1 MQAKNDKHLGPPRRI
16 RVAIPILP
24 GTAQSAVYGLQD
36 LFITANRILQELQ
49 PSPEVAFAVEPLP
62 TLPADSSG
70 TAPPDIAIVPPILEG
85 DAYLSEQTELCRTL
99 GDWHARGTV
108 VCSVCAGAFLLAQ
121 AGLLDGRRATTHWQ
135 LEAQFRTHYPH
146 LALDTDALLVQE
158 ADLVTAGGVMA
169 WVDLGLHLVA
179 RHVPPSV
186 VQALGR
192 FLVIDTGERQQRY
205 YRTFTPEMSHGDR
218 PILRLQHHLHA
229 HFAERQTTV
238 EMADTAGLG
247 ERTLMRRFRQA
258 TGLGPGEYLR
268 QLRLQRARELLE
280 NRRDSIEQVALT
292 VGYEDISAFRKMFI
306 KHTGL
311 TPSQHRARFGN
322 SGIGE

>member
-1 MQAKNDKHLGPPRRI
+1 MQARSDKLPRRI
-16 RVAIPILP
+16 RIAIPTLP
-24 GTAQSAVYGLQD
+24 GSAQSAVYGLQD
-36 LFITANRILQELQ
+36 LFGTANRILQELQ
-49 PSPEVAFAVEPLP
+49 PAPEVAFAVEL
-62 TLPADSSG
+62 LPAGS
-70 TAPPDIAIVPPILEG
+70 THIAPPEIAIVPPILAG
-85 DAYLSEQTELCRTL
+85 NAYLNAQPELCRTL
-99 GDWHARGTV
+99 RHWHAAGTV

-135 LEAQFRTHYPH
+135 LETAFRTHYPH
-146 LALDTDALLVQE
+146 LTLDTDALLISE

-169 WVDLGLHLVA
+169 WMDLGLHLVA

-205 YRTFTPEMSHGDR
+205 YRAFTPEMAHGDR
-218 PILRLQHHLHA
+218 AILRLQHHLHA
-229 HFAERQTTV
+229 HFTRRQTTA
-238 EMADTAGLG
+238 EMAATAGLG

-258 TGLGPGEYLR
+258 TGFGPGEYLQ

-280 NRRDSIEQVALT
+280 NRRDSVEKVALA
-292 VGYEDISAFRKMFI
+292 VGYEDTSAFRKMFI

-311 TPSQHRARFGN
+311 TPGQHRARFGAAH
-322 SGIGE
+322 SH

>member
-1 MQAKNDKHLGPPRRI
+1 MQANSDRRPRRI
-16 RVAIPILP
+16 RIAIPILP
-24 GTAQSAVYGLQD
+24 GSAQSAVYGLQD
-36 LFITANRILQELQ
+36 LFATANRILQELQ
-49 PSPEVAFAVEPLP
+49 PSPEVVFSVEPLLV
-62 TLPADSSG
+62 LPADSRD
-70 TAPPDIAIVPPILEG
+70 TAPPEIAVIPPILEG
-85 DAYLSEQTELCRTL
+85 DAYLSPQPELCRAL
-99 GDWHARGTV
+99 RDWHARGTV

-135 LEAQFRTHYPH
+135 LEAAFRAHYPQ
-146 LALDTDALLVQE
+146 LSLDTDALLVTE

-205 YRTFTPEMSHGDR
+205 YRTFTPEMTHGDQ

-229 HFAERQTTV
+229 HFSQRQTTA
-238 EMADTAGLG
+238 ELAATAGLG

-258 TGLGPGEYLR
+258 TGLGPGEYLQ

-280 NRRDSIEQVALT
+280 NRRDSVEHVALT
-292 VGYEDISAFRKMFI
+292 VGYEDSSAFRKMFI

-322 SGIGE
+322 GGIAE

>member
-1 MQAKNDKHLGPPRRI
+1 MGAEPP
-16 RVAIPILP
+16 
-24 GTAQSAVYGLQD
+24 
-36 LFITANRILQELQ
+36 
-49 PSPEVAFAVEPLP
+49 P
-62 TLPADSSG
+62 TGSSRHSSG
-70 TAPPDIAIVPPILEG
+70 LTI
-85 DAYLSEQTELCRTL
+85 
-99 GDWHARGTV
+99 
-108 VCSVCAGAFLLAQ
+108 
-121 AGLLDGRRATTHWQ
+121 
-135 LEAQFRTHYPH
+135 
-146 LALDTDALLVQE
+146 LALDTNALLVQE

-169 WVDLGLHLVA
+169 WVDLGFHLVA

-205 YRTFTPEMSHGDR
+205 YRTFTPEMAHGDR

-229 HFAERQTTV
+229 HFAKRQTTV

-258 TGLGPGEYLR
+258 TGLGPGEYLW

-280 NRRDSIEQVALT
+280 NRRDPIEQVALT
-292 VGYEDISAFRKMFI
+292 VGYEDISAFRKIFI

>member
-1 MQAKNDKHLGPPRRI
+1 MQANSDRRPRRI

-36 LFITANRILQELQ
+36 LFGTANRIVQELQ
-49 PSPEVAFAVEPLP
+49 PSPEVVFAVEPLP
-62 TLPADSSG
+62 ALPANGLDA
-70 TAPPDIAIVPPILEG
+70 APPEIAIVPPILEG
-85 DAYLSEQTELCRTL
+85 DAYLNAQPELCLTL
-99 GDWHARGTV
+99 RDWHARGTV

-121 AGLLDGRRATTHWQ
+121 AGLLEGRRATTHWQ
-135 LEAQFRTHYPH
+135 LEAQFRAHYPH
-146 LALDTDALLVQE
+146 LSLDTDALLVPE

-205 YRTFTPEMSHGDR
+205 YRAFTPAMTHGDR
-218 PILRLQHHLHA
+218 PILGLQHHLHA
-229 HFAERQTTV
+229 HFARRQTTA
-238 EMADTAGLG
+238 EMATHAGLG

-258 TGLGPGEYLR
+258 TGLGPGEYLQ

-280 NRRDSIEQVALT
+280 NRRDSVEQVALA

-322 SGIGE
+322 SGTEV